1 MRDGESLFHTPPQ
14 AGSRSRSLCSR
25 RASSLTQATR
35 RDAAETQPRRSRDAG
50 GGARCGRRLFT
61 SSPSVR
67 FLFCAQ
73 ALKKELEAVMNAIA
87 EKMARQR
94 ESLECKER
102 AIEYFNEQNYKGA
115 VELRRK
121 ALATLSF

>member
-1 MRDGESLFHTPPQ
+1 MNGV
-14 AGSRSRSLCSR
+14 
-25 RASSLTQATR
+25 SSL
-35 RDAAETQPRRSRDAG
+35 PLPPLS
-50 GGARCGRRLFT
+50 
-61 SSPSVR
+61 
-67 FLFCAQ
+67 AQ

-121 ALATLSF
+121 ALETLSF

>member
-1 MRDGESLFHTPPQ
+1 LS
-14 AGSRSRSLCSR
+14 
-25 RASSLTQATR
+25 
-35 RDAAETQPRRSRDAG
+35 
-50 GGARCGRRLFT
+50 
-61 SSPSVR
+61 
-67 FLFCAQ
+67 AQ